1 MLATLEDPFT
11 RFLEPEKFTSL
22 RVCDFELHCKPQP
35 LCSTQLEDPPSYLP
49 AGMTSTSLCVWCGQG
64 SQARVAQW
72 QVLGWRLG
80 LTPVMVA
87 LLVMTWWWL
96 HLSWGALQ
104 HVQEWPL
111 EMWYWLLM
119 ESPQLAWGSMMQRA
133 DSSESP
139 CLFELA
145 SIMGESSCYWR
156 TLGLGWYFS
165 LLWICCQIW
174 GLYKLVI
181 GLSLISIQIDL
192 NCKYAEVP
200 CSCEDTC
207 FYASSN
213 RGTVFG
219 QIK

>member
-1 MLATLEDPFT
+1 
-11 RFLEPEKFTSL
+11 
-22 RVCDFELHCKPQP
+22 VCDFELHCKPQP

-64 SQARVAQW
+64 SQAQVAQW

-119 ESPQLAWGSMMQRA
+119 ESPHLAWGSMMQRA

-165 LLWICCQIW
+165 LLWICCQMW
-174 GLYKLVI
+174 GLYKLMI

-200 CSCEDTC
+200 CSCEDSH
-207 FYASSN
+207 FYASSK